1 MDLCLV
7 SAPFNGTQACKNV
20 NPDIFFPEDYDDR
33 VAVLNAKV
41 ICKDCPLTNDCL
53 VYAVNDSSLD
63 GIWGGTTPSE
73 RKNMRRRKRA
83 LR

>member
-20 NPDIFFPEDYDDR
+20 DPDIFFPEDYDDS

-53 VYAVNDSSLD
+53 VYAVKDSSLD
-63 GIWGGTTPSE
+63 GIWGGTTPKE
-73 RKNMRRRKRA
+73 RRNMRRRKRA